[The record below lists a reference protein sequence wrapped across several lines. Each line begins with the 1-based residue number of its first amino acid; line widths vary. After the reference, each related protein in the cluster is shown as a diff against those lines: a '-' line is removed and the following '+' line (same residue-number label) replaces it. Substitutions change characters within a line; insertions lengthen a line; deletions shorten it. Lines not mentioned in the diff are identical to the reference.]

1 MPKWNIHDLL
11 YFKISFLHSELK
23 SSKKTTKSQGGFP
36 WVILA
41 MSLSPHRQ
49 HKIYIAA
56 TMGYGLG
63 SEDPEELAYYDI
75 IKREIRKNKSIG
87 IQRND

>member
-1 MPKWNIHDLL
+1 
-11 YFKISFLHSELK
+11 
-23 SSKKTTKSQGGFP
+23 
-36 WVILA
+36 

-63 SEDPEELAYYDI
+63 SEDPEEISYYEM
-75 IKREIRKNKSIG
+75 IKNEILKNKNIG
-87 IQRND
+87 IQRTD